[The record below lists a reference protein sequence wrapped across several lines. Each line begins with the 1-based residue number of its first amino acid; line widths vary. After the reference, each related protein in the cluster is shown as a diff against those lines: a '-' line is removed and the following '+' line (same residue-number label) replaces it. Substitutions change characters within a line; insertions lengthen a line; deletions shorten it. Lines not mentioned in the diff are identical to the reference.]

1 MSVDLKKE
9 FLNLLE
15 RDVEFRYMVAGYLGF
30 SGTIKK
36 IGGICVE
43 LRNLRKE

>member
-15 RDVEFRYMVAGYLGF
+15 RDVEFRYMVAGYLDSQGQL
-30 SGTIKK
+30 K
-36 IGGICVE
+36 I
-43 LRNLRKE
+43 